1 MPIYTRTG
9 DKGTTS
15 LITRERVWKSSIRV
29 ETYGTIDELNA
40 VLGVIAS
47 FLESSPL
54 SEKDYISE
62 ILATIQNDL
71 FFVGSYFA
79 NPGQKDIG
87 VDLNAHTK
95 SFEKKIDE
103 MTTKMPELANFI
115 LPGGGV
121 VGSHFHL
128 ARTVA
133 RRAERQVVRLLQEDV
148 LEDSV
153 IKYINRLSDLFFTL
167 ARFANFVEGKKEIKW
182 KK

>member
-1 MPIYTRTG
+1 MPIYTRSG

-29 ETYGTIDELNA
+29 ETYGTVDELNA
-40 VLGVIAS
+40 VLGAIMA
-47 FLESSPL
+47 FLTQSDL
-54 SEKDYISE
+54 SEKKYMQE
-62 ILATIQNDL
+62 IVQTIQNDL
-71 FFVGSYFA
+71 FFIGSYFA
-79 NPGQKDIG
+79 NPGQKDAG
-87 VDLNAHTK
+87 VDLDTHTK
-95 SFEKKIDE
+95 TFEKKIDE
-103 MTTKMPELANFI
+103 MTEKMPELANFI

-148 LEDSV
+148 LSDSV

-167 ARFANFVEGKKEIKW
+167 ARFANFVEGKKDVKW